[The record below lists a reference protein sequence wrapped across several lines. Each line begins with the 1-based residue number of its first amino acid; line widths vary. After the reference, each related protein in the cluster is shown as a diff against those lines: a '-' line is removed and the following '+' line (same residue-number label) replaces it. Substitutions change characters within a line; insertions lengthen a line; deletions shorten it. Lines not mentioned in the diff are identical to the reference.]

1 MGQYVENEGMPE
13 KPAPDLEQLLPSGP
27 DLHGLRRY
35 QQKRDFQQT
44 AEPAGGMAPESG
56 DLTFVIQQHAAT
68 RLHWDFRLEVDGV
81 LVSWAVPKGPSLNPK
96 DKRVAAHVEDHP
108 YDYGSFEGVIPKGNY
123 GAGQVIVWDNGTYT
137 PDEKGVYSW
146 GDKAEGSRRILEDM
160 ARGKISFTL
169 RGKKLQGSWTL
180 VQIKSDPKSWLLI
193 KHRDEYAST
202 RDVLEEDRSV
212 MSGLTLQDLKEG
224 RMPRMAEDGRG
235 QPGAATVPHP
245 AAKEAAFPD
254 AKTLRPMLATPV
266 AEPFSRAGWIFE
278 PKLDGVRTL
287 AFVSGGNHHAAARQR
302 RFSPR
307 SGAAAQMSTD
317 GDSGDDAQ
325 PRTAVPQG
333 LMAVELRSRR
343 GNVMTAQYPEIV
355 AGLGVQGHEMVIDG
369 EIVAVNEA
377 GAPDFQE
384 LQARINLSKPAEVER
399 AAAETPVYLYA
410 FDILHLD
417 GFDLR
422 AVPLIERKAILRR
435 AVTPG
440 PHVRLV
446 DHERDGEMLFEAAT
460 RIGFEGV
467 VGKRETS
474 TYEPGVRTHSWLK
487 IKGVNEQEFVVG
499 GFTEGEGSR
508 AKTFGGVL
516 VGYWEPGDRGQG
528 TGDSAWD
535 GKQQRAKGKGR
546 TADNGQQRADGNG
559 QRATGKGQRVE
570 SEEQT
575 TDNGQQTTDGRGLVF
590 AASVGSGF
598 TERMLE
604 STYRQLKAL
613 QIEEPPFVNPP
624 TVIGGRWA
632 GGKAA
637 RCFWVKPE
645 LVAQV
650 KFASWTREGNLRAP
664 VFLGLRED
672 VDPDTVT
679 RERPAAHAVD
689 VISDEAAGPT
699 AVTGDAVER
708 AVASVLEQL
717 ESTTKADF
725 TLDVDGVPIKLTN
738 LDKEFWPATADHP
751 ARTKRELIRYYAR
764 LAPVLV
770 PHLRDRP
777 LTLTRYPNGIH
788 GKSFYQKHWGSPFP
802 KEFRVERAQVYSS
815 HNDANGEY
823 ILVNNLHTLIWL
835 AQLADLELHASMA
848 RVDPEPDARALAT
861 VFSGSEETLEAS
873 VLNYPDYMVF
883 DLDPYIYAGHEK
895 KGEEPAFNKRGYE
908 KTREMAFALK
918 EVLEQLRLS
927 SFVKTTGKTGLH
939 IYVPVLRQYTYDEI
953 RAASAVVG
961 QFMVQQYPD
970 DVTMEWMTEKRTGK
984 VFFDHNQNMRG
995 KTLAAQ
1001 YSVRPSAGANVS
1013 APVTWE
1019 ELKSVYPTEFD
1030 IDSVPERVLRV
1041 GDLWAGILGA
1051 KQDLRGVISS

>member
-1 MGQYVENEGMPE
+1 MPE
-13 KPAPDLEQLLPSGP
+13 KPAPDLDQLL
-27 DLHGLRRY
+27 RY
-35 QQKRDFQQT
+35 QQKRDFTQT
-44 AEPAGGMAPESG
+44 AEPAGGVAPATG

-123 GAGQVIVWDNGTYT
+123 GAGQVIVWDRGTYT
-137 PDEKGVYSW
+137 PDEKGAFSW
-146 GDKAEGSRRILEDM
+146 GDKVEGSRRMREEI
-160 ARGKISFTL
+160 AAGKVSFTL
-169 RGKKLQGSWTL
+169 RGQKLRGSWTL
-180 VQIKSDPKSWLLI
+180 VRIKSDPKNWLLI
-193 KHRDEYAST
+193 KHRDEHAST
-202 RDVLEEDRSV
+202 RDVLEENRSV
-212 MSGLTLQDLKEG
+212 ISGLTLQDLKEG
-224 RMPRMAEDGRG
+224 RMPRMGGRMG
-235 QPGAATVPHP
+235 DDGAAPHP
-245 AAKEAAFPD
+245 AAKEAPFPD

-266 AEPFSRAGWIFE
+266 AEPFSRAGWVFE

-287 AFVSGGNHHAAARQR
+287 AFVRGGNV
-302 RFSPR
+302 
-307 SGAAAQMSTD
+307 D
-317 GDSGDDAQ
+317 
-325 PRTAVPQG
+325 
-333 LMAVELRSRR
+333 LRSRR
-343 GNVMTAQYPEIV
+343 GNVMTVQYPEVV
-355 AGLGVQGHEMVIDG
+355 AGLASQAHEMVVDG

-399 AAAETPVYLYA
+399 AAAETPVYLYV
-410 FDILHLD
+410 FDIVYLD

-422 AVPLIERKAILRR
+422 AVPLIERKAMLRL
-435 AVTPG
+435 AITPG

-474 TYEPGVRTHSWLK
+474 MYEPGVRTHSWLK
-487 IKGVNEQEFVVG
+487 VKGVNEQEFVVG

-508 AKTFGGVL
+508 AKTFGGIL
-516 VGYWEPGDRGQG
+516 VGYWESGDREQG
-528 TGDSAWD
+528 TGDSA
-535 GKQQRAKGKGR
+535 
-546 TADNGQQRADGNG
+546 NG
-559 QRATGKGQRVE
+559 
-570 SEEQT
+570 EE
-575 TDNGQQTTDGRGLVF
+575 RRLVF

-598 TERMLE
+598 TDRMLE
-604 STYRQLKAL
+604 STYRQLKEL
-613 QIEEPPFVNPP
+613 RVEEPPFVNPP

-650 KFASWTREGNLRAP
+650 KFAAWTREGNLRAP
-664 VFLGLRED
+664 VFLGLRDD
-672 VDPDTVT
+672 VDPETIT
-679 RERPAAHAVD
+679 RERPAASAVD
-689 VISDEAAGPT
+689 VISDEAPT
-699 AVTGDAVER
+699 GGATVDAVER
-708 AVASVLEQL
+708 AVAAIVEQL
-717 ESTTKADF
+717 ESNSKAGF
-725 TLDVDGVPIKLTN
+725 TLEVDGVPVKLTN
-738 LDKEFWPATADHP
+738 LDKEFWPATAEHP
-751 ARTKRELIRYYAR
+751 ARTKRELVRYYAR
-764 LAPVLV
+764 MAPVLL

-802 KEFRVERAQVYSS
+802 REFRVERAQVYSS

-823 ILVNNLHTLIWL
+823 ILVNNLQTLVWL

-848 RVDPEPDARALAT
+848 RVNPEPDAAGLPT
-861 VFSGSEETLEAS
+861 VFAGSEETLEAS

-908 KTREMAFALK
+908 KTREIAFALK
-918 EVLEQLRLS
+918 EILEQLRLS

-961 QFMVQQYPD
+961 QFMVQQHPD

-984 VFFDHNQNMRG
+984 VFFDHNQNTRG

-1001 YSVRPSAGANVS
+1001 YSLRPSAGANVS

-1030 IDSVPERVLRV
+1030 IDTVPERVARV
-1041 GDLWAGILGA
+1041 GDLWVAILEA
-1051 KQDLRGVISS
+1051 KQDLRALIGSS